1 MTGHVDADSLA
12 LYAEGQLS
20 RGRTARVRAHLS
32 GCAECGRTTAAL
44 ASVTTELS
52 QVPVPPLPSAV
63 AARLD
68 AALSAESARRAAPE
82 PAAAPAPVRPPAPPP
97 RRNPRWSPG
106 ALRIL
111 SATAAT
117 LVVAGGIGYAL
128 SQFSG
133 SATSGASAPAGS
145 STQKPAHR
153 SIQSGPLVSP
163 GGRMVKPNTSS
174 PSGPVYAR
182 TGTNYHRS
190 TLARQAQR
198 QLAQYTV
205 SGMSG
210 PGQVAAAR
218 IPAQDRACARQLA
231 DGRPLLLVDLARYQH
246 RPAIVI
252 VLGDPRTAIAVSD
265 SCVRLHSAPL
275 TVRS

>member
-1 MTGHVDADSLA
+1 MRGHVDAESLA

-20 RGRTARVRAHLS
+20 RGRTAHVRAHLS
-32 GCAECGRTTAAL
+32 GCAECGRTEAAL

-68 AALSAESARRAAPE
+68 AALSAESAHRSAPE
-82 PAAAPAPVRPPAPPP
+82 PAPTPPP
-97 RRNPRWSPG
+97 RRNRWSPG

-111 SATAAT
+111 AATAVT
-117 LVVAGGIGYAL
+117 LVVAGGAGYAL

-133 SATSGASAPAGS
+133 SATSGASAPSA
-145 STQKPAHR
+145 QKPSHR
-153 SIQSGPLVSP
+153 SIQAGPLVSP

-174 PSGPVYAR
+174 PSGPAYAR
-182 TGTNYHRS
+182 TSTNYQRA
-190 TLARQAQR
+190 TLAKQAQR
-198 QLAQYTV
+198 QLAAYTV

-210 PGQVAAAR
+210 PGQVAADR
-218 IPAQDRACARQLA
+218 IPAQFRACAIRLA
-231 DGRPLLLVDLARYQH
+231 DGRPLLLVDLAKYQR

-252 VLGDPRTAIAVSD
+252 VAGPPDKAIAASY
-265 SCVRLHSAPL
+265 SCVPLHSARV
-275 TVRS
+275 TVRG